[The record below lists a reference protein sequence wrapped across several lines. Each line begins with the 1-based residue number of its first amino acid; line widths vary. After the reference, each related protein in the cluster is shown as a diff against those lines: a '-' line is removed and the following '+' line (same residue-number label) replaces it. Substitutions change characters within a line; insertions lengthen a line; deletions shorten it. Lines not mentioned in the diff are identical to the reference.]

1 MLKNTLI
8 LPTDDPDLAA
18 RLLRQAIDDLDV
30 ILMLVFGT
38 GADVE
43 QIVAWADQLCNKSNF
58 GIGNFRRVVWIPDLG
73 QPVRDV
79 LAPIFT
85 AAGVGALPRV
95 AVLNFHDVLKATL
108 TDQDPIGPIVL
119 EKAFLQGGLA

>member
-8 LPTDDPDLAA
+8 LPTVNPELAA

-30 ILMLVFGT
+30 ILMLVFGV

-58 GIGNFRRVVWIPDLG
+58 GMGNFRRVVWIPELG
-73 QPVRDV
+73 QPVREI
-79 LAPIFT
+79 LAPIFS
-85 AAGVGALPRV
+85 AASVEALPLV

-108 TDQDPIGPIVL
+108 SGQDTIGPIVL
-119 EKAFLQGGLA
+119 EKAFLQGGLS

>member
-8 LPTDDPDLAA
+8 LPTDDPELAA
-18 RLLRQAIDDLDV
+18 RLLQQAIDDLDV
-30 ILMLVFGT
+30 ILMLVFGM

-58 GIGNFRRVVWIPDLG
+58 GIGNFRRVVWIPDLS

-79 LAPIFT
+79 LAPIFV
-85 AAGVGALPRV
+85 AAGVETEPLV
-95 AVLNFHDVLKATL
+95 AVLNFHDVLKASL
-108 TDQDPIGPIVL
+108 TPQDAIGPIVL
-119 EKAFLQGGLA
+119 EKVFLQGGLA